1 MNKIKLGKIAYY
13 SDTRIDLSNLTEKNY
28 VGTDNLLQNKK
39 GKVDSEYLRK
49 KGKVTE
55 YKENDILI
63 ANIRPYLRKI
73 WRAKGKGGSSA
84 DVLTIR
90 VGDSEFYPNFI
101 YYNLF
106 QDTFFD
112 WVMKGA
118 KGSKMPRGDKNQIM
132 EFQIPKFDYLTQKK
146 IVSVLSVID
155 DKIELNHKINTE
167 LEQLA
172 RQIYEYWFLQFD
184 FPDENSNPYK
194 SSGGKMVLN
203 KILKSEIPVGWQ
215 VRKLGEVSEI
225 RNGGTPS
232 TTDKSNYG
240 GNISWATPN
249 DLSVS
254 GEKFFFKGQ
263 RNISEKGAKS
273 LGGIPIPK
281 DSILLTSRAPI
292 GLIAINK
299 TETYT
304 NQGFKNIVPNSE
316 MISVEYLFYCLSKG
330 IKNLINLGGGTT
342 FKEISKSV
350 LEEYTIIVP
359 ESSQLCEFNVH
370 VEPIFKKIQQNI
382 KENKSL
388 LDLRDFLLPM
398 LMNGQIN
405 VDNIQVN

>member
-194 SSGGKMVLN
+194 SSGGSMTYN
-203 KILKSEIPVGWQ
+203 NILKRDIPSKWKV
-215 VRKLGEVSEI
+215 KTINEVCDI
-225 RNGGTPS
+225 Q
-232 TTDKSNYG
+232 YG
-240 GNISWATPN
+240 YPFDT
-249 DLSVS
+249 
-254 GEKFFFKGQ
+254 KFFNKV
-263 RNISEKGAKS
+263 EKGLPVVRIRDIKANTIS
-273 LGGIPIPK
+273 TF
-281 DSILLTSRAPI
+281 S
-292 GLIAINK
+292 
-299 TETYT
+299 TE
-304 NQGFKNIVPNSE
+304 NNIE
-316 MISVEYLFYCLSKG
+316 
-330 IKNLINLGGGTT
+330 
-342 FKEISKSV
+342 
-350 LEEYTIIVP
+350 
-359 ESSQLCEFNVH
+359 
-370 VEPIFKKIQQNI
+370 KKYII
-382 KENKSL
+382 KEKDL
-388 LDLRDFLLPM
+388 LIGMDGNFHINHWSRSGSYLNQRLTRIRKKLLSTLMIQYQIKPYILKKENIGSGSTVAHLSDKDIKQLHIIMPNEELLEVFNNSFDTILEKQIYLQKESTKLESQRDFLLPM

-405 VDNIQVN
+405 VDDIQIE

>member
-1 MNKIKLGKIAYY
+1 MKKIKLDTFLNFNPSESLVGLKEVKKIPLNALN
-13 SDTRIDLSNLTEKNY
+13 TN
-28 VGTDNLLQNKK
+28 
-39 GKVDSEYLRK
+39 
-49 KGKVTE
+49 
-55 YKENDILI
+55 
-63 ANIRPYLRKI
+63 LRKI
-73 WRAKGKGGSSA
+73 DYFEISKPVGGAKFRNGDTLVAKITPSLENGKTGLVKILDEGEVGLGSTEFIVLRANEHS
-84 DVLTIR
+84 
-90 VGDSEFYPNFI
+90 DSNFI
-101 YYNLF
+101 YYLARSPMF
-106 QDTFFD
+106 RER
-112 WVMKGA
+112 A
-118 KGSKMPRGDKNQIM
+118 ISLM
-132 EFQIPKFDYLTQKK
+132 EGTSGRKRVNENSLRNTDFVLPALSVQRK
-146 IVSVLSVID
+146 IAHVLSVID
-155 DKIELNHKINTE
+155 EKIELNLKMNVE
-167 LEQLA
+167 LEQMA
-172 RQIYEYWFLQFD
+172 QRIYEYWFLQFD
-184 FPDENSNPYK
+184 FPNEKGKPYK

-240 GNISWATPN
+240 GNISWATPK

-342 FKEISKSV
+342 LLYLNLLNFVNLMFMLNLFLKKYNKI
-350 LEEYTIIVP
+350 L
-359 ESSQLCEFNVH
+359 
-370 VEPIFKKIQQNI
+370 KKINLFWI
-382 KENKSL
+382 
-388 LDLRDFLLPM
+388 
-398 LMNGQIN
+398 
-405 VDNIQVN
+405 

>member
-184 FPDENSNPYK
+184 FPDENGNPYK
-194 SSGGKMVLN
+194 SSGGKMVQSN
-203 KILKSEIPVGWQ
+203 ILKREIPIEW
-215 VRKLGEVSEI
+215 EVKELKDI
-225 RNGGTPS
+225 LVNI
-232 TTDKSNYG
+232 TDKSEKIRSE
-240 GNISWATPN
+240 NILNDGIFPVITQDKGEIIKGYTNNKKPIKINPLLIFGDHSCTLKYVDFPFFRGADGTQILNFSNDKLTRYCYFSIQKFLPQIPN
-249 DLSVS
+249 F
-254 GEKFFFKGQ
+254 GKYERHFKYLKAMPIVLPSIKVLNNFDGF
-263 RNISEKGAKS
+263 AKS
-273 LGGIPIPK
+273 
-281 DSILLTSRAPI
+281 
-292 GLIAINK
+292 
-299 TETYT
+299 
-304 NQGFKNIVPNSE
+304 
-316 MISVEYLFYCLSKG
+316 
-330 IKNLINLGGGTT
+330 
-342 FKEISKSV
+342 
-350 LEEYTIIVP
+350 
-359 ESSQLCEFNVH
+359 
-370 VEPIFKKIQQNI
+370 IFKKIEHNNI
-382 KENKSL
+382 EIYNLEKQ
-388 LDLRDFLLPM
+388 RDYLLPM